1 MKKRKR
7 GRYILLFVIVA
18 CGVAYYF
25 WSHRSNEPKETVTEV
40 RPVYRTIQ
48 VAVSTTGLVQPE
60 NRLEIK
66 PPISGRLDQIL
77 VNEGD
82 HVAPGDTLAWMSST
96 DRAALLDAA
105 RSQGAAALAYWEDA
119 YKPTPL
125 VAPTTGEVIVRAME
139 PGQTVTAAD
148 VVLVLS
154 DRLIVNAQ
162 VDETDIGTLKVG
174 QRATITLDA
183 YPDIKVDGTVD
194 HIAYESEIVNNV
206 TMYIV
211 RIIPDK
217 VPPVFRSGMSANV
230 DIIRMVKN
238 NILAIPVQAVIHNNN
253 GTYVL
258 VKGKTDRESTPRA
271 VQLGVSDASYVEIV
285 SGIDASDTLLIKKP
299 GAVARSAAPTSPF
312 MPTRPHGGR

>member
-1 MKKRKR
+1 MKKRRR
-7 GRYILLFVIVA
+7 GKYIVLLILVA

-25 WSHRSNEPKETVTEV
+25 WSHRSSEPKETVTEV
-40 RPVYRTIQ
+40 RPVYRTIR
-48 VAVSTTGLVQPE
+48 VAVSTTGIVQPE

-82 HVAPGDTLAWMSST
+82 HVAAGDTLAWMSST

-105 RSQGAAALAYWEDA
+105 RSQGADALAHWEEA

-125 VAPTTGEVIVRAME
+125 IAPMAGEVIVRAME

-162 VDETDIGTLKVG
+162 VDETDIGGIKVK

-183 YPDIKVDGTVD
+183 YPDISVGGTVD
-194 HIAYESEIVNNV
+194 HIAYESETVNNV

-211 RIIPDK
+211 RIIPDE
-217 VPPVFRSGMSANV
+217 VPAVFRSGMTANV
-230 DIIRMVKN
+230 DIIQTVKKN
-238 NILAIPVQAVIHNNN
+238 VLAVPVQAVMHNGN
-253 GTYVL
+253 GAYVL
-258 VKGKTDRESTPRA
+258 VKGKTDREATPRA
-271 VQLGVSDASYVEIV
+271 VQLGLSDTSYVEIV
-285 SGIDASDTLLIKKP
+285 SGINANDTLLIKAQ
-299 GAVARSAAPTSPF
+299 GAVAPSAAPSSPF
-312 MPTRPHGGR
+312 MPTRPHRGR